1 MLSAKANRIVEV
13 TVSFTPHLLKDS
25 NFEAFKVFSGQ
36 HAVALSRRFYRAKL
50 KAGQSP
56 RVIGAKKECEMT
68 ATDTETVAIKT
79 GFAIKFYDSPY
90 VLRLNEN
97 SDAAVRV
104 ARIRVERLE
113 RKPLQDDPMTGFPS
127 FTLFHNGVEIG
138 GG

>member
-1 MLSAKANRIVEV
+1 MLSAKANRIVQV
-13 TVSFTPHLLKDS
+13 TVSFKPRPDD
-25 NFEAFKVFSGQ
+25 EVFKVFSGQ
-36 HAVALSRRFYRAKL
+36 DAVGLSRRFYRAKL
-50 KAGQSP
+50 KAKQSP
-56 RVIGAKKECEMT
+56 RVVGAKKECEMT
-68 ATDTETVAIKT
+68 AEYTETVAVKM
-79 GFAIKFYDSPY
+79 GYALKFDDSAY